1 MKEEKIQD
9 GNFRYFFL
17 KVFVDWA
24 VKSSYRRYQ
33 VEGLENI
40 PSEGCTIW
48 ASNHTNALMDALV
61 LLSSTRK
68 QKVFMARADIFR
80 KKTAANWL
88 TFLKVMPIYRIRDGI
103 EAVKR
108 NDEVIAQ
115 ATDILMDKVP
125 LVLFPEA
132 THRPKHSLL
141 KLSKGIFH
149 IAGSVYEHS
158 GNEEN
163 VYIMPIGI
171 EYGDYFRYRST
182 VLVRFGKPLDISGFI
197 RDNADEPWPVQM
209 LRLREMLRD
218 RLAGLIAYLPDDED
232 YDAMWEYVKLKAA
245 DRNIFADTLS
255 KVETE
260 SGCKLKGLMRNQA
273 VDQFLIRK
281 VLDMRESEPEAS
293 AELFRK
299 TDSLRLW
306 RIQNGISVFSI
317 ADEKGWR
324 KILLKF
330 LIALVGLPYYL
341 FSGLVSALIWIPTVV
356 ILGRV
361 QDDAFYNTAR
371 FGTRFGLSIISFIVW
386 CLVYFILLPWKLAL
400 VALILS
406 LPALRYIYAYGSF
419 VRRLLSDLRWKF
431 RKRKAP
437 DYSGVL

>member
-1 MKEEKIQD
+1 MKEKIQD

-24 VKSSYRRYQ
+24 VKSSYRKYQ

-40 PSEGCTIW
+40 PSHGYTIW

-80 KKTAANWL
+80 KKSAVKWL

-132 THRPKHSLL
+132 THRPRHSLL

-158 GNEEN
+158 GKEQ
-163 VYIMPIGI
+163 VYIQPIGI
-171 EYGDYFRYRST
+171 EYGDYFRFRST
-182 VLVRFGKPLDISGFI
+182 VLVSFGEPLDISGLI
-197 RDNADEPWPVQM
+197 RENAGEPWPVLM
-209 LRLREMLRD
+209 LKLRGMLTE

-245 DRNIFADTLS
+245 DRKVFAGTLS
-255 KVETE
+255 KVEAET
-260 SGCKLKGLMRNQA
+260 GRKLNGLMRNQA
-273 VDQFLIRK
+273 VDRSLISE
-281 VLDMRESEPEAS
+281 VLAMRESEPEAA

-317 ADEKGWR
+317 ADEKGWG
-324 KILLKF
+324 KILVKCLM
-330 LIALVGLPYYL
+330 ALAGLPYYL
-341 FSGLVSALIWIPTVV
+341 FSGLVSSLIWIPTVV

-371 FGTRFGLSIISFIVW
+371 FGTRFGLSIISFIIW
-386 CLVYFILLPWKLAL
+386 CAVYFIFLPWKWALA
-400 VALILS
+400 ALILS
-406 LPALRYIYAYGSF
+406 LPALRYIYGYGSF

-431 RKRKAP
+431 RKHKAP

>member
-1 MKEEKIQD
+1 MKEKIQD

-24 VKSSYRRYQ
+24 VKSSYRKYQ

-40 PSEGCTIW
+40 PSHGYTIW

-80 KKTAANWL
+80 KKSAVKWL

-132 THRPKHSLL
+132 THRPRHSLL

-158 GNEEN
+158 GKEQ
-163 VYIMPIGI
+163 VYIQPIGI
-171 EYGDYFRYRST
+171 EYGDYFRFRST
-182 VLVRFGKPLDISGFI
+182 VLVRFGEPLDISGLI
-197 RDNADEPWPVQM
+197 RENAGEPWPVLM
-209 LRLREMLRD
+209 LKLRGMLTE

-232 YDAMWEYVKLKAA
+232 YDAMWEYVRLKAA
-245 DRNIFADTLS
+245 DRKVFAGTLS
-255 KVETE
+255 KVEAET
-260 SGCKLKGLMRNQA
+260 GRKLNGLMRNQA
-273 VDQFLIRK
+273 VDRSLISE
-281 VLDMRESEPEAS
+281 VLAMRESEPEAA

-317 ADEKGWR
+317 ADEKGWG
-324 KILLKF
+324 KILVKCLM
-330 LIALVGLPYYL
+330 ALAGLPYYL
-341 FSGLVSALIWIPTVV
+341 FSGLVSSLIWIPTVV

-371 FGTRFGLSIISFIVW
+371 FGTRFGLSIISFIIW
-386 CLVYFILLPWKLAL
+386 CAVYFIFLPWKWALA
-400 VALILS
+400 ALILS
-406 LPALRYIYAYGSF
+406 LPALRYIYGYGSF

-431 RKRKAP
+431 RKH
-437 DYSGVL
+437 

>member
-1 MKEEKIQD
+1 MKEKIQD

-17 KVFVDWA
+17 KIFVDWA
-24 VKSSYRRYQ
+24 VKSSYCKYQ

-40 PSEGCTIW
+40 PSNGYTIW
-48 ASNHTNALMDALV
+48 ASNHTNALMDPLV

-80 KKTAANWL
+80 KKRAASWL

-103 EAVKR
+103 EAVKK

-115 ATDILMDKVP
+115 ATDILMDQVP

-158 GNEEN
+158 GKEQ

-182 VLVRFGKPLDISGFI
+182 VLVRFGEPLDISGFI
-197 RDNADEPWPVQM
+197 RDHADDPWPVQM
-209 LRLREMLRD
+209 LKLREILKE
-218 RLAGLIAYLPDDED
+218 RLSGLIAYLPDDED
-232 YDAMWEYVKLKAA
+232 YDGMWEYVKLRAA
-245 DRNIFADTLS
+245 ERNVFAGTLA
-255 KVETE
+255 KVEAE

-273 VDQFLIRK
+273 VDRYLIREA
-281 VLDMRESEPEAS
+281 LAMRESEPQAT
-293 AELFRK
+293 AELFSK
-299 TDSLRLW
+299 ADDLRLW

-317 ADEKGWR
+317 ADEKGWG
-324 KILLKF
+324 KILIKF
-330 LIALVGLPYYL
+330 IMALVGLPYYL

-386 CLVYFILLPWKLAL
+386 CLVYFIILPWKWALA
-400 VALILS
+400 ALILS
-406 LPALRYIYAYGSF
+406 LPALRYIYAYGAF
-419 VRRLLSDLRWKF
+419 VRRLLSDIRWKI
-431 RKRKAP
+431 RRRKAP

>member
-1 MKEEKIQD
+1 MKEKIQD

-24 VKSSYRRYQ
+24 VKSSYRKYQ
-33 VEGLENI
+33 VEGLVNI
-40 PSEGCTIW
+40 PSHGYTIW

-80 KKTAANWL
+80 KKSAVKWL

-132 THRPKHSLL
+132 THRPRHSLL

-158 GNEEN
+158 GKEQ
-163 VYIMPIGI
+163 VYIQPIGI
-171 EYGDYFRYRST
+171 EYGDYFRFRST
-182 VLVRFGKPLDISGFI
+182 VLVRFGEPLDISGLI
-197 RDNADEPWPVQM
+197 RENAGEPWPVLM
-209 LRLREMLRD
+209 LKLRGMLTE

-245 DRNIFADTLS
+245 DRKVFAGTLS
-255 KVETE
+255 KVEAET
-260 SGCKLKGLMRNQA
+260 GRKLNGLMRNQA
-273 VDQFLIRK
+273 VDRSLISE
-281 VLDMRESEPEAS
+281 VLAMRESEPEAA

-317 ADEKGWR
+317 ADEKGWG
-324 KILLKF
+324 KILVKCLM
-330 LIALVGLPYYL
+330 ALAGLPYYL
-341 FSGLVSALIWIPTVV
+341 FSGLVSSLIWIPTVV

-371 FGTRFGLSIISFIVW
+371 FGTRFGLSIISFIIW
-386 CLVYFILLPWKLAL
+386 CAVYFIFLPWKWALA
-400 VALILS
+400 ALILS
-406 LPALRYIYAYGSF
+406 LPALRYIYGYGSF

-431 RKRKAP
+431 RKHKAP

>member
-1 MKEEKIQD
+1 MKEKIQD

-24 VKSSYRRYQ
+24 VKSSYRKYQ

-40 PSEGCTIW
+40 PSHGYTIW

-80 KKTAANWL
+80 KKSAVKWL

-132 THRPKHSLL
+132 THRPRHSLL

-158 GNEEN
+158 GKEQ
-163 VYIMPIGI
+163 VYIQPIGI
-171 EYGDYFRYRST
+171 EYCDYFRFRST
-182 VLVRFGKPLDISGFI
+182 VLVRFGEPLDISGLI
-197 RDNADEPWPVQM
+197 RENAGEPWPVLM
-209 LRLREMLRD
+209 LKLRGMLTE

-245 DRNIFADTLS
+245 DRKVFAGTLS
-255 KVETE
+255 KVEAET
-260 SGCKLKGLMRNQA
+260 GRKLNGLMRNQA
-273 VDQFLIRK
+273 VDRSLISE
-281 VLDMRESEPEAS
+281 VLAMRESEPEAA

-317 ADEKGWR
+317 ADEKGWG
-324 KILLKF
+324 KILVKCLM
-330 LIALVGLPYYL
+330 ALAGLPYYL
-341 FSGLVSALIWIPTVV
+341 FSGLVSSLIWIPTVV

-371 FGTRFGLSIISFIVW
+371 FGTRFGLSIISFIIW
-386 CLVYFILLPWKLAL
+386 CAVYFIFLPWKWALA
-400 VALILS
+400 ALILS
-406 LPALRYIYAYGSF
+406 LPALRYIYGYGSF

-431 RKRKAP
+431 RKHKAP

>member
-1 MKEEKIQD
+1 MKEKIQD

-24 VKSSYRRYQ
+24 VKSSYRKYQ

-40 PSEGCTIW
+40 PSHGYTIW

-80 KKTAANWL
+80 KKSAVKWL

-132 THRPKHSLL
+132 THRPRHSLL

-158 GNEEN
+158 GKEQ
-163 VYIMPIGI
+163 VYIQPIGI
-171 EYGDYFRYRST
+171 EYGDYFRVRST
-182 VLVRFGKPLDISGFI
+182 VLVRFGEPLDISGLI
-197 RDNADEPWPVQM
+197 RENAGEPWPVLM
-209 LRLREMLRD
+209 LKLRGMLTE

-232 YDAMWEYVKLKAA
+232 YDAMWEYVRLKAA
-245 DRNIFADTLS
+245 DRKVFAGTLS
-255 KVETE
+255 KVEAET
-260 SGCKLKGLMRNQA
+260 GRKLNGLMRNQA
-273 VDQFLIRK
+273 VDRSLISE
-281 VLDMRESEPEAS
+281 VLAMRESEPEAA

-317 ADEKGWR
+317 ADEKGWG
-324 KILLKF
+324 KILVKCLM
-330 LIALVGLPYYL
+330 ALAGLPYYL
-341 FSGLVSALIWIPTVV
+341 FSGLVSSLIWIPTVV

-371 FGTRFGLSIISFIVW
+371 FGTRFGLSIISFIIW
-386 CLVYFILLPWKLAL
+386 CAVYFIFLPWKWALA
-400 VALILS
+400 ALILS
-406 LPALRYIYAYGSF
+406 LPALRYIYGYGSF

-431 RKRKAP
+431 RKH
-437 DYSGVL
+437 